1 MPLVDAPKLDIAI
14 RLTREPDFH
23 YEEMPWGEKLKWD
36 MIKVYDAFKG
46 ARALLDTDP
55 PWKKRL
61 KKAGKIIEAV
71 LYIVAG
77 IYAKRLL

>member
-1 MPLVDAPKLDIAI
+1 MPLVDAPKLQLA
-14 RLTREPDFH
+14 LKATRDPNFH
-23 YEEMPWGEKLKWD
+23 FEEMPWNEKLKWD
-36 MIKVYDAFKG
+36 MIKVYGSFTA

-61 KKAGKIIEAV
+61 KKVGKIVEAV